1 MRTGKL
7 LYLIL
12 VLWIAQH
19 VTAQI
24 SPSLQSFKTFLETNH
39 PPGLDSSMRSINI
52 MPAGMLHYLYPLYQ
66 LFGMEENFKKWY
78 PEGQYYNLL
87 SQSAAFTE
95 DYESALYYQQK
106 SYSSTVDDIAKR
118 QVAKLMATYKNIQHV
133 DARRFLL
140 YEARNQR
147 VIMFNESYNKP
158 VHRAFIL
165 SMLGDFYRRGF
176 RYLAMEMLN
185 NRSNRELTKLTQ
197 ESGFYTAE
205 PLAGEMVRT
214 ALDLGFTLV
223 AYEDTLATNHSA
235 TERDS
240 IQAANIYKV
249 IQQDTTARIL
259 VYAGYGSIAEKNSWD
274 SSYVPMAM
282 AFKRISGIDPLTV
295 DQVDMTEES
304 NFAFGKYFYD
314 TYIQKFPVQS
324 PSIATINDQPINV
337 TGSSLYDLAII
348 HPPTVY
354 RDARP
359 VWMNLGG
366 RRQPLYIKPTNKNT
380 FLVQAFY
387 QLETYNGKPGTV
399 VPADQTYIPGNKG
412 SYLLYLK
419 RGQYIVLFRNMK
431 YRVLYSQHVE
441 VN

>member
-1 MRTGKL
+1 
-7 LYLIL
+7 
-12 VLWIAQH
+12 
-19 VTAQI
+19 
-24 SPSLQSFKTFLETNH
+24 
-39 PPGLDSSMRSINI
+39 
-52 MPAGMLHYLYPLYQ
+52 
-66 LFGMEENFKKWY
+66 
-78 PEGQYYNLL
+78 
-87 SQSAAFTE
+87 
-95 DYESALYYQQK
+95 
-106 SYSSTVDDIAKR
+106 
-118 QVAKLMATYKNIQHV
+118 
-133 DARRFLL
+133 
-140 YEARNQR
+140 
-147 VIMFNESYNKP
+147 
-158 VHRAFIL
+158 
-165 SMLGDFYRRGF
+165 
-176 RYLAMEMLN
+176 
-185 NRSNRELTKLTQ
+185 
-197 ESGFYTAE
+197 
-205 PLAGEMVRT
+205 MVRT

-387 QLETYNGKPGTV
+387 QLETYDGKPGTV

-419 RGQYIVLFRNMK
+419 RGQYIVLFRDMK